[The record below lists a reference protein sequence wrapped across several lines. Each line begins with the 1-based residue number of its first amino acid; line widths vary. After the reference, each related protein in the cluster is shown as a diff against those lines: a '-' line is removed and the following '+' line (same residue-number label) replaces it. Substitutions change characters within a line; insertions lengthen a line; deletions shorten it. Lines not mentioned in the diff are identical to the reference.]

1 MGSLLYIIIIIG
13 PSTIEHV
20 HRHATYDNTVAMW
33 AGRASNHEFTIL
45 IWWSPIYITLI
56 GTFHSYTFMFVMIM

>member
-20 HRHATYDNTVAMW
+20 HRHATHDNTVAMW

-45 IWWSPIYITLI
+45 IWWSPIY
-56 GTFHSYTFMFVMIM
+56 